1 MAGPADAPPAD
12 LTVITTHINADF
24 DALASLLAA
33 QKLYP
38 DARVVFPGSQ
48 EKNLRTFFISSL
60 VYLFNMTEVQAVDLA
75 RVKRLVLVD
84 TRQPGRIGR
93 LAGLIERPGVE
104 IHIYDHH
111 PAGDGDIRG
120 ELEAC
125 APTGA
130 TVTILIEE
138 IRRRG
143 IALSPDEATIMC
155 LGLYEDTGSFTFP
168 STTERDLLAGAFLL
182 SQGANLN
189 VVADLIA
196 RELTPEQIALL
207 NDLIQAANRLN
218 INGVE
223 IVMTSI
229 AREAYIPDFAFLVQ
243 KMVKMENL
251 EVIFAL
257 ALMES
262 KVYIVARSRIEEV
275 DVGAVLG
282 ALGGG
287 GHAYAAAA
295 TVKGQTLTQTEHQLL
310 AVLYERIKTR
320 RVAASLMSSPA
331 IAVEPG
337 VSCEEANG
345 VLTRYN
351 INALLVVRK
360 ADGREDLRGYITRQ
374 VIEKALF
381 HKLGA
386 VPVRE
391 YMSTEVASVG
401 PEADLREIQKKIMD
415 HKQRILP
422 VLDDGRIAGV
432 ITRTDLLNVLVGRD
446 EPPSALEPLRDAFN
460 PRRRNIARFMQER
473 LPRHVAGRLREI
485 GSVADAMGCGAYAV
499 GGFVRDLFLYRG
511 DEDLDIVIEGDG
523 IAFAREYGRIS
534 GARIHTHEKFGTAV
548 IIYPDGFTI
557 DVASARMEYYKFPAA
572 LPVVELSSIKLDL
585 YRRDFTIN
593 TLAVQ
598 LNPERFGIL
607 IDFFNAQKDIKE
619 KAIRVLHNLSF
630 VEDPT
635 RVFRAIRFE
644 QRFGFTIGRL
654 TTGLIQNAVRM
665 DFFRELSGRRVFNE
679 LQLILQEENPAA
691 AVARLNDFGLLRVV
705 HPGLVCDKAMLA
717 RLNAVQQVLSWYD
730 LLFLNE
736 SYMKWAVYF
745 LALIH
750 RCETQQAR
758 EICSRFELA
767 PRLQTLFVEGR
778 AAAEDCL
785 HGLTRRLPADNRTL
799 YRQLDGFRTELVLFM
814 MAAAEQEKV
823 KRAVSH
829 YVTALRRTTT
839 SLKGR
844 DLKALG
850 VPPGPIYREV
860 LQALL
865 DARLNE
871 RVRTREEELDL
882 ARELIRART

>member
-1 MAGPADAPPAD
+1 
-12 LTVITTHINADF
+12 
-24 DALASLLAA
+24 
-33 QKLYP
+33 
-38 DARVVFPGSQ
+38 
-48 EKNLRTFFISSL
+48 
-60 VYLFNMTEVQAVDLA
+60 
-75 RVKRLVLVD
+75 
-84 TRQPGRIGR
+84 
-93 LAGLIERPGVE
+93 
-104 IHIYDHH
+104 
-111 PAGDGDIRG
+111 
-120 ELEAC
+120 
-125 APTGA
+125 
-130 TVTILIEE
+130 
-138 IRRRG
+138 
-143 IALSPDEATIMC
+143 
-155 LGLYEDTGSFTFP
+155 
-168 STTERDLLAGAFLL
+168 
-182 SQGANLN
+182 
-189 VVADLIA
+189 
-196 RELTPEQIALL
+196 
-207 NDLIQAANRLN
+207 
-218 INGVE
+218 
-223 IVMTSI
+223 
-229 AREAYIPDFAFLVQ
+229 
-243 KMVKMENL
+243 
-251 EVIFAL
+251 IFAL